1 MTTPLKL
8 KPAELKKLERN
19 LKKVQE
25 VERVPMKKPRT
36 LIKELRI
43 ELRHFQM
50 QARIEARALRASR
63 EKCKQIG
70 AMMRKLQQ
78 TKRS

>member
-8 KPAELKKLERN
+8 TSGEVKKLERN
-19 LKKVQE
+19 LQKVQE
-25 VERVPMKKPRT
+25 AERVTKKKPRT

-43 ELRHFQM
+43 ELRYFQM
-50 QARIEARALRASR
+50 QARIEARALKASR

-70 AMMRKLQQ
+70 AQMRKLQ
-78 TKRS
+78 RGE